1 MGFSS
6 HAERVGLAFLPENR
20 VLPLFFEDME
30 KRQNI
35 EIAQNIDP
43 RLVARS
49 LYWQGWKIT
58 AIGRHLGLKPATVHS
73 WKQRENWDGGTPMQ
87 RVASSI
93 EARLIQLVNLPNKS
107 DGVYKEMRQ
116 LSALMGGE
124 GKRPSEKLET
134 PKNNRFDGADKPP
147 FDSVPTIDRPP
158 REHTE
163 RTERGRTRSVEK
175 PPKNYIAPEQQQRMV
190 EIFEEQCFDYQR
202 YWGEI
207 YRTHRF
213 RNILK
218 SRQIGATFYFA
229 REAFL
234 TSLALFEHRFQP

>member
-1 MGFSS
+1 
-6 HAERVGLAFLPENR
+6 
-20 VLPLFFEDME
+20 ME

-73 WKQRENWDGGTPMQ
+73 WKQRENWDGGTSMR

-116 LSALMGGE
+116 LSALMFGE
-124 GKRPSEKLET
+124 GKRSSEKSEM
-134 PKNNRFDGADKPP
+134 PKDNRFDGADKPP

-163 RTERGRTRSVEK
+163 RTERSRTRSVEK
-175 PPKNYIAPEQQQRMV
+175 PPKNYIAPEQQQRMI

-234 TSLALFEHRFQP
+234 TSLKTGINSIFLSASRAQAYQFKQYILNQIGRAHV